1 MLPMVPPDT
10 RPMGLVEI
18 LKETFR
24 VYSQNFLQFLR
35 SVALVMVPFLVLE
48 WFVRDWFFT
57 LLMWV
62 LIYPYGAVVW
72 ITFHI
77 LMEKPLSFARSYEYG
92 PRGKEK
98 PDVNSAITKR
108 YNAFSP
114 TKRNLGYFGMIA
126 FLFIFLSLGT
136 GLLLLDDFLLVV
148 RLMMGWHWFAIAFTN
163 FLVTGVLGL
172 LLSLIVAWFVFT
184 PQAIILG
191 GEGFF
196 SGLMVSVRLVKGSF
210 WRVWG
215 LLVVVFLPMFS
226 LVYLL
231 SLAEYLF
238 IMILGVDILWS
249 GLFYRLFSVLVFPL
263 YGIESTLQFF
273 DVLVWLESRGLEVRL
288 QDWPDVQK

>member
-1 MLPMVPPDT
+1 
-10 RPMGLVEI
+10 MGLVEI

-48 WFVRDWFFT
+48 WFVRDFFFT

-62 LIYPYGAVVW
+62 FIYPYGAVVW

-98 PDVNSAITKR
+98 PDVNSAITKL
-108 YNAFSP
+108 YNALSP

-136 GLLLLDDFLLVV
+136 GLFLLDDFLLDVH
-148 RLMMGWHWFAIAFTN
+148 LMMGWHWFATATN
-163 FLVTGVLGL
+163 FLVTGVLWL
-172 LLSLIVAWFVFT
+172 LLFLIVAWFVFT

-215 LLVVVFLPMFS
+215 LLVVVFLLMFS
-226 LVYLL
+226 LKYLLALAVYL
-231 SLAEYLF
+231 F
-238 IMILGVDILWS
+238 MFMILGVDTLWS
-249 GLFYRLFSVLVFPL
+249 WRLFYMLFSVLVFPL
-263 YGIESTLQFF
+263 YGIASTLQFF